1 MIATETTFP
10 AISVIMGTYNPD
22 KRIEAAVLSIIQQ
35 TEINWELIICDD
47 GSDEKHA
54 KYIESVCCSNSK
66 IRMIRNDSNRGLAYS
81 LNRCLKLSRGE
92 FIARMDDD
100 DISMPDRF
108 TCQLQFLQNNPQYGW
123 VGSQAV
129 LYDEYGDWG
138 VAERPKIPGTKDFLP
153 FSPYIHS
160 SVMFRSDVLKK
171 TKGYMV
177 SDRTRLCEDY
187 ELFMRLHTEGER
199 GFNLQDKLL
208 KYYEDRYRNHLMT
221 LSRCVHESQIRAYS
235 FSRLGIDP
243 AETILFSAKPL
254 AVAAVG
260 KIPGFYKTV
269 KKFRKRGNYSRPTR
283 EECYGKILK
292 SDPIMGRAISGSQN
306 IGYSLNK
313 QIVQN
318 TVTNMVLAPIVNY
331 FTQWVLV
338 QARYYGIK
346 RLYFL
351 SRDGYLMYNNALKY
365 CKAFQLDIDCKFFYC
380 SRYSLRVPL
389 YHRDMDKAM
398 EHIFRNGIDVTLRRI
413 LLRAGIDEKDSVEF
427 AEHLK
432 IDKELL
438 DKRLSFQEL
447 QVWKTNL
454 NKNESFKDYVA
465 EHSKAC
471 WRALTGYFQQ
481 EGLTDQVPM
490 ALVDSGWTGTT
501 QESFQHILNEMKCGV
516 QLHGF
521 YFGLYETP
529 STMNRA
535 RYHAFYFS
543 PSHEFLR
550 KVRFSNCLF
559 ECLFSA
565 PFGTTIGYEQ
575 VYDTYKPILRE
586 CSASIEER
594 IKAEETRILEI
605 TDQYLMYLLEN
616 GAAALSETP
625 RSLKITQ
632 ELLEKLMWTP
642 TIDEAEVLGDF
653 LFSDDLLD
661 MNMQKIAPEFDDHEL
676 FKNHLPYMVLNR
688 LGILNSPIR
697 ESAWFCG
704 TAVKNNRHYKW
715 HRMSN
720 GLYRSLMYLRKT
732 AIFK

>member
-1 MIATETTFP
+1 
-10 AISVIMGTYNPD
+10 
-22 KRIEAAVLSIIQQ
+22 
-35 TEINWELIICDD
+35 
-47 GSDEKHA
+47 
-54 KYIESVCCSNSK
+54 
-66 IRMIRNDSNRGLAYS
+66 
-81 LNRCLKLSRGE
+81 
-92 FIARMDDD
+92 
-100 DISMPDRF
+100 
-108 TCQLQFLQNNPQYGW
+108 
-123 VGSQAV
+123 
-129 LYDEYGDWG
+129 
-138 VAERPKIPGTKDFLP
+138 
-153 FSPYIHS
+153 
-160 SVMFRSDVLKK
+160 
-171 TKGYMV
+171 
-177 SDRTRLCEDY
+177 
-187 ELFMRLHTEGER
+187 
-199 GFNLQDKLL
+199 
-208 KYYEDRYRNHLMT
+208 
-221 LSRCVHESQIRAYS
+221 
-235 FSRLGIDP
+235 
-243 AETILFSAKPL
+243 
-254 AVAAVG
+254 
-260 KIPGFYKTV
+260 
-269 KKFRKRGNYSRPTR
+269 
-283 EECYGKILK
+283 
-292 SDPIMGRAISGSQN
+292 
-306 IGYSLNK
+306 
-313 QIVQN
+313 
-318 TVTNMVLAPIVNY
+318 
-331 FTQWVLV
+331 
-338 QARYYGIK
+338 
-346 RLYFL
+346 
-351 SRDGYLMYNNALKY
+351 
-365 CKAFQLDIDCKFFYC
+365 
-380 SRYSLRVPL
+380 
-389 YHRDMDKAM
+389 
-398 EHIFRNGIDVTLRRI
+398 
-413 LLRAGIDEKDSVEF
+413 
-427 AEHLK
+427 
-432 IDKELL
+432 
-438 DKRLSFQEL
+438 
-447 QVWKTNL
+447 
-454 NKNESFKDYVA
+454 
-465 EHSKAC
+465 
-471 WRALTGYFQQ
+471 
-481 EGLTDQVPM
+481 M

-661 MNMQKIAPEFDDHEL
+661 MNMQKITPEFDDHEL